1 MYYYY
6 IYHSRKYKCK
16 CIQMPHWSHSQDT
29 QWSNQSQNRH
39 FHDHRRQA
47 AQLAHAMTSGAWD
60 EVDAEQT
67 RRPGTAA
74 PLGPPGGGVS
84 QGAEVR
90 RPSTTG
96 GEGLGKRGLG
106 LVEFFRMNCH
116 ESWWCSPQKW
126 EMWIMWVMIM
136 IGNFDNCDCFVSPNL
151 PRCMRIPQPSSHG
164 VGYVIFGIHM
174 ERHETQT
181 LFHGQ
186 YKWLFKSPHYI

>member
-1 MYYYY
+1 MHYNIYIY

-47 AQLAHAMTSGAWD
+47 AQLAHAMTSGSWD

-96 GEGLGKRGLG
+96 GEGLGKGVGTCWFFLDELSWK
-106 LVEFFRMNCH
+106 LVMF
-116 ESWWCSPQKW
+116 SS
-126 EMWIMWVMIM
+126 EMWNV
-136 IGNFDNCDCFVSPNL
+136 NNVSYDYDRQL
-151 PRCMRIPQPSSHG
+151 
-164 VGYVIFGIHM
+164 
-174 ERHETQT
+174 
-181 LFHGQ
+181 
-186 YKWLFKSPHYI
+186 W

>member
-1 MYYYY
+1 MFQNQTYIQKHIQNILYIYITIICTHTHLYNYIYYYIY

-116 ESWWCSPQKW
+116 ESW
-126 EMWIMWVMIM
+126 
-136 IGNFDNCDCFVSPNL
+136 
-151 PRCMRIPQPSSHG
+151 
-164 VGYVIFGIHM
+164 
-174 ERHETQT
+174 
-181 LFHGQ
+181 
-186 YKWLFKSPHYI
+186 